1 MALTLFIYL
10 LALAS
15 WLGGMIFFIVTTAT
29 IFGALPLTEAG
40 KVLAALFPR
49 YYLLG
54 YIAGFITTPL
64 AIYFTIAEAARLWW
78 GFASVTLLIALALTL
93 YSGVIIRP
101 RVDAIRTVNE
111 EPNPDPARKAEFD
124 RLHQL
129 SVRLNGAVI
138 VLNLLALAST
148 ATAVTRHF

>member
-1 MALTLFIYL
+1 MTLTLFIYL
-10 LALAS
+10 LALVS
-15 WLGGMIFFIVTTAT
+15 WLGSMIFFIVTTAT
-29 IFGALPLTEAG
+29 IFGTLPLPEAG

-54 YIAGFITTPL
+54 YIAGFVASAF
-64 AIYFTIAEAARLWW
+64 AIYFTVAHAPKLWW
-78 GFASVTLLIALALTL
+78 GFASVALVIALALTL
-93 YSGVIIRP
+93 YAGLIIRP

-111 EPNPDPARKAEFD
+111 EENPDPAGKAEFD

-138 VLNLLALAST
+138 ILNLIALATT
-148 ATAVTRHF
+148 AAAVAPRS

>member
-10 LALAS
+10 LALVS
-15 WLGGMIFFIVTTAT
+15 WLGGMIFFIVATAT
-29 IFGALPLTEAG
+29 IFGALPLPEAG
-40 KVLAALFPR
+40 KVLASLFPR

-54 YIAGFITTPL
+54 YIAGFVASVL
-64 AIYFTIAEAARLWW
+64 AIYFTVAHAPKLWW
-78 GFASVTLLIALALTL
+78 GFASVALIVALALTL
-93 YSGVIIRP
+93 YAGMIIRP

-129 SVRLNGAVI
+129 SVRLNGVVI
-138 VLNLLALAST
+138 VLNLIALATT
-148 ATAVTRHF
+148 AAAVAPGS

>member
-10 LALAS
+10 LALVS
-15 WLGGMIFFIVTTAT
+15 WLGGMIFFILTTAT
-29 IFGALPLTEAG
+29 IFATLPLPEAG

-49 YYLLG
+49 YYFLG
-54 YIAGFITTPL
+54 YVAGSVASVL
-64 AIYFTIAEAARLWW
+64 AIYFTAAHAPRLWW
-78 GFASVTLLIALALTL
+78 GFTSIALVIALGLTL
-93 YSGVIIRP
+93 YAGVIIRP

-138 VLNLLALAST
+138 ILNLIALATT
-148 ATAVTRHF
+148 AAAVSPHS

>member
-10 LALAS
+10 LALVS

-29 IFGALPLTEAG
+29 IFGTLPLPEAG
-40 KVLAALFPR
+40 KVLSVLFPR
-49 YYLLG
+49 YYLLC
-54 YIAGFITTPL
+54 YIAGITASLL
-64 AIYFTIAEAARLWW
+64 AIYFTVAHMPKLWW
-78 GFASVTLLIALALTL
+78 GFSSVALLIALALTL
-93 YSGVIIRP
+93 YAGVIIRP

-138 VLNLLALAST
+138 LLNLIALATT
-148 ATAVTRHF
+148 ATAVTRHS

>member
-10 LALAS
+10 LALVS

-29 IFGALPLTEAG
+29 IFATLPLPEAG

-54 YIAGFITTPL
+54 NIAGIIASLL
-64 AIYFTIAEAARLWW
+64 AIYFTVAHVPKLWW
-78 GFASVTLLIALALTL
+78 GFASVALLVALALTL
-93 YSGVIIRP
+93 YAGMIIRP

-138 VLNLLALAST
+138 ILNLIALATT
-148 ATAVTRHF
+148 ATAVTRHS